1 MINTIKQDVEE
12 RMNKTIGVLRS
23 DFQTIRTGKA
33 SPSLL
38 DRIQVDYYGSPT
50 PINQLANISTPEARM
65 LVIQPWDKSAISAIE
80 KAILKSDLGIT
91 PTSDGIVIRLVLPQL
106 TQENRKDLVKRVK
119 KKGEEAKVS
128 VRNIRRDGN
137 DELKALEK
145 SKEITE
151 DESKGAQ
158 GIGVIIRNVL
168 AGEQGVDLHVL
179 LVGNGAENC
188 RDTGDVAAVVLDA
201 LQAPDNGLAGGN
213 GGKQQQDVL
222 VPDHLLDVVPEDDLA
237 AGVEL
242 RGHKIDILVRVDG
255 HMAGLGQLPG
265 HEAADDLA
273 AVHAHNGINGMGD
286 VAGG

>member
-33 SPSLL
+33 SPQLL

-158 GIGVIIRNVL
+158 ENIQKLTDKFI
-168 AGEQGVDLHVL
+168 AEVDK
-179 LVGNGAENC
+179 LV
-188 RDTGDVAAVVLDA
+188 
-201 LQAPDNGLAGGN
+201 DN
-213 GGKQQQDVL
+213 KEKEIMEV
-222 VPDHLLDVVPEDDLA
+222 
-237 AGVEL
+237 
-242 RGHKIDILVRVDG
+242 
-255 HMAGLGQLPG
+255 
-265 HEAADDLA
+265 
-273 AVHAHNGINGMGD
+273 
-286 VAGG
+286 